1 MYTDTMPEFR
11 KIHPEKR
18 NCYFPD
24 EYKLHWHNLYSEP
37 NCVTECTWLY
47 AKAKCQCVPWFL
59 RHFFE
64 GALICELYGNRCFRN
79 IMKSRNDILDKTGC
93 SLTCL
98 EDCHKYEF
106 QSKRQFHKLERDCS
120 LTEKTSLHEAWCR
133 YVEAKE
139 TNLSHGLHSLSSSI
153 RFYRKKECTFSATTF
168 MSDVP
173 GLSRVN
179 CMLAK

>member
-1 MYTDTMPEFR
+1 MMIMSTEKQRLDYRPTDAKVRDFDIQYAVEMYTDTMPEFR
-11 KIHPEKR
+11 KIHQEKR

-120 LTEKTSLHEAWCR
+120 LTEKIGSLPMVPMMASPGLITSLTS
-133 YVEAKE
+133 K
-139 TNLSHGLHSLSSSI
+139 
-153 RFYRKKECTFSATTF
+153 
-168 MSDVP
+168 P
-173 GLSRVN
+173 
-179 CMLAK
+179 